1 MKTHLIEESELIED
15 DTLEDFDA
23 QMLHIDATKENKFT
37 SKPES
42 KQDPLFSGKS
52 ERKLYSDTECPPSE
66 TYVGFV
72 DTKSTI
78 LNNTFTISDI
88 ELRKGDR
95 MQFVAGTYFP
105 YAASMPNTN

>member
-15 DTLEDFDA
+15 DILEDYEA
-23 QMLHIDATKENKFT
+23 EMLHIDATKENKFT

-42 KQDPLFSGKS
+42 KQDPFFSGKS
-52 ERKLYSDTECPPSE
+52 GRKLFSDTECPPSE

-72 DTKSTI
+72 DTKTSI

-88 ELRKGDR
+88 ELRQGDR
-95 MQFVAGTYFP
+95 M
-105 YAASMPNTN
+105 